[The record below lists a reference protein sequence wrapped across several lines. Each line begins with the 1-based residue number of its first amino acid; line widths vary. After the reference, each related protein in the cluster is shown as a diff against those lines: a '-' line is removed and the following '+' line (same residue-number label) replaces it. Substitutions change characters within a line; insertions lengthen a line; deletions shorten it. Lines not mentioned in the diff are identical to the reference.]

1 MNQKHLSMTNTL
13 LIICGVV
20 LLLAAVWTLLS
31 WLAVRTIEQPKY
43 TVLEKLPTYEIRE
56 YAPYIVAEV
65 EVSGSRKESLN
76 EGFRILAG
84 YIFGGN
90 RSRDPLLM
98 TPPVEE
104 FFSVE
109 IPMTA
114 PVVEQVTGAT
124 RKVTFSMPSQYTLA
138 TLPIPKDPRVYFY
151 EIPARKMAV
160 KRFSWWASESRFARI
175 QESLLSDLKKDGR
188 EVIGTPYFAGYT
200 PPFSAPWMHRN
211 EAMVVVK

>member
-1 MNQKHLSMTNTL
+1 MTPV
-13 LIICGVV
+13 IIVSV
-20 LLLAAVWTLLS
+20 IIVAAIIWTLGG
-31 WLAVRTIEQPKY
+31 WLVVRNIEKPAY
-43 TVLEKLPTYEIRE
+43 TLVEKREGYELRD
-56 YAPYIVAEV
+56 YAPYMVAEV
-65 EVSGSRKESLN
+65 EVSGTRKESLN

-84 YIFGGN
+84 YISGGN

-104 FFSVE
+104 FFSE
-109 IPMTA
+109 KIPMTA

-138 TLPIPKDPRVYFY
+138 TLPIPKDSRVYFY

-160 KRFSWWASESRFARI
+160 KRFSWWASESRFTRI
-175 QESLLSDLKKDGR
+175 QEALLSNLKKDGR

-211 EAMVVVK
+211 EVMVVIEK